1 MQGQFPNVQ
10 VSLCRWYF
18 FASHLDYYE
27 DTILLQKKG
36 KRETI
41 LIAMNSCNKVCHEGC
56 TNPTGSVVQSSMQC
70 AAHNKCAARG
80 MKEKQVTAI
89 LDKPKTI
96 TGTNFKPKQCLKS

>member
-1 MQGQFPNVQ
+1 MFK
-10 VSLCRWYF
+10 SR
-18 FASHLDYYE
+18 FADGIISVA
-27 DTILLQKKG
+27 ILIITKTLFCFKKG

-41 LIAMNSCNKVCHEGC
+41 LIAMNSCIKVCHEGC
-56 TNPTGSVVQSSMQC
+56 TNQTGSVVHSSMQC

-89 LDKPKTI
+89 LDKPKAI